1 MSKII
6 IFGATG
12 TVGAYASVMLKR
24 NGYDVVAV
32 GRRMSDNDFFST
44 YGIPYY
50 SVDIKNKENFS
61 VLPTTNIDA
70 VIHLAGAM
78 PATMSGYHPHE
89 YVYSVLDGTL
99 NVLEYARDNGINKI
113 IFAQSRA
120 DSNYLMGKTPIPSD
134 IEKRFPLI
142 GDHSIYS
149 ICKNA
154 AVDIIEHFYHQYN
167 IKRFVLRL
175 PTIYAYHPNPY
186 FYVNGEKRMM
196 AFRYMMEQ
204 AMKGETIELWG
215 DPTRGKEIVY
225 VKDAVQV
232 IESCLE
238 CDLDGGMYN
247 VGRGVPVTLEEQ
259 IKGIIDVFCDPNN
272 MSQIMYR
279 PDKPNAREYVNDIT
293 KTIKELGYIPQY
305 DYIAQLRDFKK
316 YMEEEPFSKLWGKRE
331 DYK

>member
-12 TVGAYASVMLKR
+12 TVGAYASVILKR

-61 VLPTTNIDA
+61 VLPTTNIDV

-89 YVYSVLDGTL
+89 YVYSILDGTL
-99 NVLEYARDNGINKI
+99 NVLEYARDNGIKKI

-225 VKDAVQV
+225 VKDAIQV
-232 IESCLE
+232 IERCLE
-238 CDLDGGMYN
+238 SDLDGGMYN

-259 IKGIIDVFCDPNN
+259 IKGIIDVFCDPDN

-293 KTIKELGYIPQY
+293 KTIKELGYIPHY

>member
-12 TVGAYASVMLKR
+12 TVGAYASVILKR

-99 NVLEYARDNGINKI
+99 NVLEYVRDNGIKKI

-232 IESCLE
+232 IERCLE
-238 CDLDGGMYN
+238 SDLDGGMYN

-259 IKGIIDVFCDPNN
+259 IKGIIDVFCDPDN

-293 KTIKELGYIPQY
+293 KTIKELGYIPHY